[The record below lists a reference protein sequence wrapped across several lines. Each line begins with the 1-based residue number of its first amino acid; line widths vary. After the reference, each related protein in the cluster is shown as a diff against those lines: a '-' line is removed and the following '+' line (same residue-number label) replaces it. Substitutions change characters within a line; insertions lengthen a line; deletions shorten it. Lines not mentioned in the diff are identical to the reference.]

1 MYCAD
6 PDYEY
11 CADLRKAE
19 EQVRNNA
26 RCGVT
31 AVDEFVDSALRVYLF
46 LLAIVNRLKPKQ

>member
-6 PDYEY
+6 PDCEH

-46 LLAIVNRLKPKQ
+46 LLVIVNRLKPKQ